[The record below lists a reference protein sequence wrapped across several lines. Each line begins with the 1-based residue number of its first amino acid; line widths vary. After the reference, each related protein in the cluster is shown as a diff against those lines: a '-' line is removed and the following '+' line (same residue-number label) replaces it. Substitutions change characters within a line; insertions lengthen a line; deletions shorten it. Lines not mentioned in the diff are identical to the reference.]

1 MDNEDTRPGSDQI
14 FDLLVIGGGIN
25 GAGIAADAAGR
36 GLSVVLC
43 EMNDLASATSSASTK
58 LVHGGLRYLEH
69 YEFSLVRESLA
80 EREVLMKMA
89 PHIIWPMRFRLP
101 HRKGLR
107 PRWMIRSGL
116 FLYDNLSRRN
126 SLPGSHGLH
135 LDSTSV
141 LREEFTRGFEYSDCW
156 VDDARLVVLNA
167 MLAQQHGAV
176 VLPRTRCQ
184 SLHANNGQWR
194 AELLSTQGTAQT
206 VDARAVVN
214 ATGPWAAETD
224 DLGRR
229 GDRSARMRL
238 VKGCHLVVRRMFD
251 EEHAWLLQH
260 PDKRVVFVIPYEND
274 YSLIGTTEV
283 TYTGDPSS
291 ASISEEETDYLLG
304 IVNGYFR
311 KQLDRSDIVH
321 SFGGV
326 RPLLEEEGESA
337 SKLSRDYSLVLR
349 DTPAPLLS
357 VYGGKITTYRRLAE
371 KALSRLAAQ
380 FPDMGAPWTHS
391 ATLPG
396 GDFDTQEALYA
407 RYRSSHPWLD
417 ADMLRR
423 WVRSYGT
430 RLESILGDASGS
442 EDLGEHFGAGL
453 YERELDYLMQYEWAR
468 TADDVLWR
476 RSKLGL
482 RLAPGQVD
490 QLGGWMNARSR
501 L

>member
-1 MDNEDTRPGSDQI
+1 MDNEDTRTGSGRT

-25 GAGIAADAAGR
+25 GTGIAADAAGR

-43 EMNDLASATSSASTK
+43 EMNDLASGTSSASTK

-126 SLPGSHGLH
+126 SLRGSHGLR
-135 LDSTSV
+135 LDSSSP

-167 MLAQQHGAV
+167 MLAHQHGAV
-176 VLPRTRCQ
+176 VLPRMRCQ
-184 SLHANNGQWR
+184 SLSPHNGHWR
-194 AELLSTQGTAQT
+194 AGLQSTLGSAQT
-206 VDARAVVN
+206 VDARAVIN
-214 ATGPWAAETD
+214 ATGPWATETD
-224 DLGRR
+224 DLGLGGERA
-229 GDRSARMRL
+229 ARMRL
-238 VKGCHLVVRRMFD
+238 VKGSHLVVRRLFD

-283 TYTGDPSS
+283 TFTGDPAS
-291 ASISEEETDYLLG
+291 AGISDEETDYLLG

-311 KQLDRSDIVH
+311 TQLHPSDIVH

-326 RPLLEEEGESA
+326 RPLLEEEGESV

-371 KALSRLAAQ
+371 KALSRLASH
-380 FPDMGAPWTHS
+380 FPQMGDSWTHS

-396 GDFDTQEALYA
+396 GDFDSQAALYD

-417 ADMLRR
+417 ASLLRR

-430 RLESILGDASGS
+430 RLEGILGDASGS
-442 EDLGEHFGAGL
+442 DDLGEHFGAGL
-453 YERELDYLMQYEWAR
+453 YEREVDYLMKHEWAR
-468 TADDVLWR
+468 TAEDVLWR

-490 QLGGWMNARSR
+490 QLGGWINARSR